1 MTKAARIFSVVV
13 RMVLGAILIVSGWS
27 HLQNELM
34 FYADVRRYHILGP
47 LGSLLVSQLFPW
59 VQICIG
65 CCFFTD
71 ILSKGSSVLSCV
83 LFLLFTLGQASV
95 LFSGRTVDC
104 GCFGV
109 LHSETIGITTIA
121 ISISLLCTAV
131 FNAYLSFAVVDQN
144 QL

>member
-1 MTKAARIFSVVV
+1 MIKGARIFSVVI
-13 RMVLGAILIVSGWS
+13 RMLIGAILIVSGWS
-27 HLQNELM
+27 HLQNELL
-34 FYADVRRYHILGP
+34 FYADVRHYRILGP

-59 VQICIG
+59 IQICIG

-71 ILSKGSSVLSCV
+71 IRSKGSSVLSCV
-83 LFLLFTLGQASV
+83 LFLLFSLGQASV

-109 LHSETIGITTIA
+109 LHSETIGFTTIA
-121 ISISLLCTAV
+121 FSIGLLCTAV
-131 FNAYLSFAVVDQN
+131 FNAYLSFATVDQN